1 VAKASPSLID
11 AASWVERKIA
21 RLRGSGRGES
31 DDGRASAG
39 IPESAIDDS
48 GGDGNGS
55 GRRARGG
62 SAALDRDGAT
72 VRPAHARSGIELR
85 RFAGPR
91 VYRHLFTHLRV
102 AHLTDLHVGRVTPL
116 SVQKV
121 AVAMAKA
128 ERPDIVVLTGDF
140 VCHSQL
146 YLDQLREVV
155 CGYGVPTFAVLGNH
169 DHWSGADEVAAALRK
184 AGVEVLRNRHTT
196 IEIAHQRLQVL
207 GLDDAY
213 TGHARPD
220 EAVKGLRADLPVLG
234 LSHIAEEADGLWR
247 RGVPLV
253 LAGHTHGG
261 QVTVARLHEL
271 ALGKIG
277 GHKYVH
283 GLYGSR
289 GHLDRADGAVP
300 RGTGAVYVGAGIGA
314 AVMPLRLGERGRRE
328 VTTFELG
335 TEPGTFAE
343 HHAEQTAMPG
353 RKPSQ
358 AVMARRAAKVIR
370 RRLSRERRGE
380 PE

>member
-1 VAKASPSLID
+1 VAKATPSLID

-21 RLRGSGRGES
+21 RLRGSDPGLAPEGDSES
-31 DDGRASAG
+31 SHAG
-39 IPESAIDDS
+39 AGHD
-48 GGDGNGS
+48 GDGS
-55 GRRARGG
+55 RRARAGG
-62 SAALDRDGAT
+62 APLERDGA
-72 VRPAHARSGIELR
+72 PAHPARPRAGIELR

-91 VYRHLFTHLRV
+91 AYRHQLAHLRV

-116 SVQKV
+116 SVQKA

-128 ERPDIVVLTGDF
+128 ERPDMVVLTGDF

-155 CGYGVPTFAVLGNH
+155 GGYGVPTFAVLGNH
-169 DHWSGADEVAAALRK
+169 DYWSGAEEVAVALRK
-184 AGVEVLRNRHTT
+184 AGVEVLRNQHTI

-220 EAVKGLRADLPVLG
+220 EAVKGLRPDLPVLG

-314 AVMPLRLGERGRRE
+314 AVVPLRLGDRGRRE
-328 VTTFELG
+328 VTIFELG

-353 RKPSQ
+353 RQPSQ
-358 AVMARRAAKVIR
+358 ALMARRAAKVVR
-370 RRLSRERRGE
+370 KRLNRERRGE
-380 PE
+380 ST